1 MAKYDVTVRFASSGA
16 GGNIFAILGSVRAEM
31 RKKQLIQAYNDML
44 FDVQNTGSYDDALSR
59 IRQDIKLID
68 TDGRY

>member
-1 MAKYDVTVRFASSGA
+1 MAKYDLTVEFASSGA
-16 GGNIFAILGSVRAEM
+16 GGNIYAILGSVRTAM

-44 FDVQNTGSYDDALSR
+44 FDVQNSQSYAEALAR
-59 IRQDIKLID
+59 IRRDITLID

>member
-1 MAKYDVTVRFASSGA
+1 MARYDITVNFASSGA
-16 GGNIFAILGSVRAEM
+16 GGNIYAILGAARTAM

-44 FDVQNTGSYDDALSR
+44 SEVQNTKSYEDALER